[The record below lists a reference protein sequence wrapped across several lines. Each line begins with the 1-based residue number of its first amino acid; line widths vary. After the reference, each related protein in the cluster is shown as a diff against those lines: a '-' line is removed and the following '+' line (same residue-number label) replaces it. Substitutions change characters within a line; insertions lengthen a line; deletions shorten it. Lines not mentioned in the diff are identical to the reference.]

1 MSLKIY
7 NTMSR
12 KKEPFQ
18 TIEPGKVRMYV
29 CGPTVYA
36 KAHVGHAMSSLV
48 FDVIRRYL
56 ESRGYEVRHVMNYT
70 DVDDKVILR
79 ANELGVEPL
88 DLAKKF
94 ADQYDQHLKDLNI
107 ESAQVKPKVSEEIDQ
122 IIAMVSGLIEKG
134 FAYEVDGDV
143 YFRVNRDKDYGRL
156 SGRGLEDMQAG
167 ARLEVDQR
175 KEDPGDF
182 ALWKAAK
189 EGEPSWESPWGQG
202 RPGWHIE
209 CSAMS
214 LHHLGEQI
222 DIHGG
227 GNDLIFP
234 HHENEI
240 AQSESYTGKKFARFW
255 VHNGMMQLGG
265 EDMSKSTG
273 NVYAIDDFLEEHEG
287 EVLRMV
293 VLNGSYRSP
302 LIFNDEVVSHAERAL
317 ERLRNGLRPALVKD
331 SGSTKMGEEL
341 AQAAQKA
348 RSEFEKAMDDDFN
361 TSGALSHIFELVKA
375 VNQARDA
382 GAGETD
388 LALGQSVIRELTGV
402 LGLSLDEDDSE
413 GHEAAPFIQMLV
425 DVREELRE
433 IEQWQLADSIR
444 DRLASLGVSVEDL
457 KDGTVWRFQ

>member
-12 KKEPFQ
+12 VKEPFQ
-18 TIEPGKVRMYV
+18 TIESGKVRMYV

-56 ESRGYEVRHVMNYT
+56 EYRGYEVRHVMNYT

-79 ANELGVEPL
+79 ANELGVDPL
-88 DLAKKF
+88 ELAKQY

-107 ESAQVKPKVSEEIDQ
+107 EPASVTPKVSEEIDQ
-122 IIAMVSGLIEKG
+122 IITMVFGLIEKG
-134 FAYEVDGDV
+134 FAYEIEGDV
-143 YFRVNRDKDYGRL
+143 YFRIARDKDYGRL
-156 SGRGLEDMQAG
+156 SGRGLQEMRAG
-167 ARLEVDQR
+167 ARLEVDRR

-182 ALWKAAK
+182 ALWKTAK

-209 CSAMS
+209 CSAMC
-214 LHHLGEQI
+214 LHHLGEKI

-240 AQSESYTGKKFARFW
+240 AQSESYSGKEFARFW

-273 NVYAIDDFLEEHEG
+273 NVYAIDDFLEAHEG
-287 EVLRMV
+287 DVLRMV

-302 LIFNDEVVSHAERAL
+302 LTYNEEVVNQAERAL
-317 ERLRNGLRPALVKD
+317 ERLRNGLRPAMAQD
-331 SGSTKMGEEL
+331 SGSGALGEEL
-341 AQAAQKA
+341 AEAAQKA
-348 RSEFEKAMDDDFN
+348 RSDFEEAMDDDFN

-382 GAGETD
+382 GAGESD
-388 LALGQSVIRELTGV
+388 LTPGQRVIRELTGV
-402 LGLSLDEDDSE
+402 LGLCLDEGDSE
-413 GHEAAPFIQMLV
+413 SHEAAPFIQMLIE
-425 DVREELRE
+425 VRDELRE
-433 IEQWQLADSIR
+433 IKQWQLADSIR
-444 DRLASLGVSVEDL
+444 DRLASLGVSVDDL